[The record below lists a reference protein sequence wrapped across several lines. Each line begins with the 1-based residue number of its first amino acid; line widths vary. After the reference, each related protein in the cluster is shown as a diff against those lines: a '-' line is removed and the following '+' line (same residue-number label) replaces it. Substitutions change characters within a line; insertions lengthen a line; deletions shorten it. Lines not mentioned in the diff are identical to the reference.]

1 MKPYRLY
8 VLSPQERIA
17 DAREALFPDDGAA
30 LAQADALR
38 RDDYPVEVWAVEVW
52 TGERLVGR
60 VGGEFNL

>member
-1 MKPYRLY
+1 MISYRLY

-17 DAREALFPDDGAA
+17 DAREALFPDDVSA

-38 RDDYPVEVWAVEVW
+38 HHEYPTEVFAVEVW

-60 VGGEFNL
+60 VGGEFSL